1 MSGKQIKL
9 FLVDG
14 TPGGLS
20 TAEITNWTGH
30 IVTAPRSDIGAFLRR
45 PEATRT
51 GVYFLL
57 GDDESAVGDVRCY
70 IGEADVVGDR
80 LKYHLREKD
89 FWDRVAVETSKD
101 TNLTKSHVRYLE
113 ARLIDLAQA
122 AGRSTLDN
130 GTAPATPPLPEADQ
144 SDMDY
149 FLQQLQIV
157 LPVLNINVIRARRT
171 ETPTTIPADSVSP
184 VFRLVRKAS
193 SIDASAQQV
202 DGEFTVLTGSVVVA
216 TWDRVGTAPST
227 MKAYAAYRAQHEKL
241 VADGAIRVEN
251 GRGIL
256 TRDIPF
262 PSPSTA
268 GAICT
273 GRACNGRVEWVSPQ
287 GTFGD
292 WESRGVA

>member
-1 MSGKQIKL
+1 VSGKQIKL

-30 IVTAPRSDIGAFLRR
+30 ILTAPRSDVGELLRR
-45 PEATRT
+45 PEASRT

-70 IGEADVVGDR
+70 VGEADVIGDR

-89 FWDRVAVETSKD
+89 FWDRVAVVTSKD

-113 ARLIDLAQA
+113 SRLISLAQQ

-130 GTAPATPPLPEADQ
+130 GTAPATPPLPEADE

-157 LPVLNINVIRARRT
+157 LPVLNINVIRSRQAH
-171 ETPTTIPADSVSP
+171 ESSEISPATPSPIFELVSQ
-184 VFRLVRKAS
+184 RAGVRAT
-193 SIDASAQQV
+193 AQQV
-202 DGEFTVLTGSVVVA
+202 DGEFTVLEGSVVVPQWRGKGIA
-216 TWDRVGTAPST
+216 EST
-227 MKAYAAYRAQHEKL
+227 IKAYAAYRAQHEKL
-241 VADGAIRVEN
+241 VANGAILVEGASARVA
-251 GRGIL
+251 
-256 TRDIPF
+256 RDIPF

-268 GAICT
+268 GAICL
-273 GRACNGRVEWVSPQ
+273 GRACNGRVEWVSAA
-287 GTFGD
+287 GTFGA
-292 WESRGVA
+292 WESRDVS